1 MVTVKNHRRQRPHVA
16 LIVETSLASGR
27 AILRG
32 VARYVRRHG
41 PWALFYQPRS
51 LEEAVPKWLRQWRG
65 DGIIVRVQNR
75 KIAEAVLAA
84 GLPAVDVLG
93 VVPGLPLPLVHV
105 DDAQVA
111 RLAAAH
117 LLERGFQHFGFF
129 GIEGENW
136 SHNREQAFVEAVL
149 REGGSAQV
157 YNLPRGVETFGSW
170 EAVEDDLA
178 AWITRLPKPAGLMV
192 CSDQRGPLLL
202 EACRRAGVAVP
213 DELTIIGVDNDEPL
227 CEVCNPPLSSV
238 VPNHEQ
244 VGYEAAALL
253 ERLMAGQAPPEK
265 PVLVAPAGVV
275 TRLSSDTL
283 AIEDRQVAAALRLIR
298 EHACEGLKVNA
309 LARQVG
315 LSRTVLQRRFRA
327 VLRKSVHQLIIEAR
341 LKRAQDLI
349 VNTDLP
355 MIEIAERCGFKHVE
369 YLCAVF
375 KQRLGMPPRQLRRP
389 QSQRPRP

>member
-1 MVTVKNHRRQRPHVA
+1 MVVHTGRGHRPHVA

-32 VARYVRRHG
+32 LARYVHRHG

-75 KIAEAVLAA
+75 RIADAVLAS

-111 RLAAAH
+111 RLAAEH
-117 LLERGFQHFGFF
+117 LLERGFHHFGFF

-136 SHNREQAFVEAVL
+136 SHNREVAFVETVR
-149 REGGSAQV
+149 REGGEVKV
-157 YNLPRGVETFGSW
+157 YNLPRGVESFGSW

-178 AWITRLPKPAGLMV
+178 TWVGQLPKPAGIMV

-202 EACRRAGVAVP
+202 EACRRASVAVP

-253 ERLMAGQAPPEK
+253 DKLMAGHPPPSK
-265 PVLVAPAGVV
+265 PVLVPPAGVV
-275 TRLSSDTL
+275 TRLSSDAF
-283 AIEDRQVAAALRLIR
+283 AISDRQVAAALRLIR
-298 EHACEGLKVNA
+298 EHACEGITVNA

-315 LSRTVLQRRFRA
+315 LSRTVLQRRFRSL
-327 VLRKSVHQLIIEAR
+327 LRKSVHQLIIEAR

-349 VNTDLP
+349 THTDLP
-355 MIEIAERCGFKHVE
+355 MLEIAERCGFKHVE
-369 YLCAVF
+369 YLSAVF
-375 KQRLGMPPRQLRRP
+375 KQRLGITPRQLRRP
-389 QSQRPRP
+389 PPRHQAN

>member
-1 MVTVKNHRRQRPHVA
+1 MVKNRQNRRPHVA

-51 LEEAVPKWLRQWRG
+51 LEEAVPNWLRQWRG

-75 KIAEAVLAA
+75 QIADAVLAS

-117 LLERGFQHFGFF
+117 LLERGFHHFGFF

-136 SHNREQAFVEAVL
+136 SLNRERAFVAAVT
-149 REGGSAQV
+149 EQGGRAQV
-157 YNLPRGVETFGSW
+157 YNLPRGIESFGSW

-178 AWITRLPKPAGLMV
+178 AWVGRLPKPAGIMV

-202 EACRRAGVAVP
+202 EACRRAAVAVP

-253 ERLMAGQAPPEK
+253 ERLMTGHPPPAH
-265 PVLVAPAGVV
+265 PVLVPPTGVV
-275 TRLSSDTL
+275 TRLSSDAL
-283 AIEDRQVAAALRLIR
+283 AIEDRQIAAALRLIR
-298 EHACEGLKVNA
+298 EHACEGLTVNA

-327 VLRKSVHQLIIEAR
+327 ILRKPVHQLLIEAR

-349 VNTDLP
+349 LNTDLP
-355 MIEIAERCGFKHVE
+355 MAEIADRCGFKHVE
-369 YLCAVF
+369 YLSAVF
-375 KQRLGMPPRQLRRP
+375 KQRLGLPPRHLRR
-389 QSQRPRP
+389 SQIPRPKP

>member
-1 MVTVKNHRRQRPHVA
+1 MVGKHQRGHRPHVA

-32 VARYVRRHG
+32 LARYVRRHG

-51 LEEAVPKWLRQWRG
+51 LEEAVPKWLRQWQG

-75 KIAEAVLAA
+75 KIAEAVLAS

-93 VVPGLPLPLVHV
+93 VVPGLRLPLVHV
-105 DDAQVA
+105 DDAQIA
-111 RLAAAH
+111 QLAAAH
-117 LLERGFQHFGFF
+117 LLERGFHSFGFF

-136 SHNREQAFVEAVL
+136 SHNRQQAFIGAVA
-149 REGGSAQV
+149 REGGTAQV
-157 YNLPRGVETFGSW
+157 YNLPRGIESSGSW
-170 EAVEDDLA
+170 ENVEDDLA
-178 AWITRLPKPAGLMV
+178 AWVARLPKPAGLMV
-192 CSDQRGPLLL
+192 CSDQRGPMLL

-253 ERLMAGQAPPEK
+253 DRLMAGHPPPSQ
-265 PVLVAPAGVV
+265 PVLVPPAGVV
-275 TRLSSDTL
+275 TRLSSDAL

-298 EHACEGLKVNA
+298 EHACEGLEVNA

-349 VNTDLP
+349 ANTDLP
-355 MIEIAERCGFKHVE
+355 MVEVAERCGFKHAE
-369 YLCAVF
+369 YLSAVF
-375 KQRLGMPPRQLRRP
+375 KQRLGLTPRQLRRP
-389 QSQRPRP
+389 PIKPPGN